1 MKIRPQGIFKVL
13 TKVYPI
19 LIMYIYTIN
28 SLIWS
33 RWGKKNQALSDLKD
47 FVFFQ
52 DKFVDFFT
60 IINDAR
66 DHSLKWK

>member
-28 SLIWS
+28 SLLWS

-52 DKFVDFFT
+52 DKFVDF
-60 IINDAR
+60 
-66 DHSLKWK
+66 SYYYQWC